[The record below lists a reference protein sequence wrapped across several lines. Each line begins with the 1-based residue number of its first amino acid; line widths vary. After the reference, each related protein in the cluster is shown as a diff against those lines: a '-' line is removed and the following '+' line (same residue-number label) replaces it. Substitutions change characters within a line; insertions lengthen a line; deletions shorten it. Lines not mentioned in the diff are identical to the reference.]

1 MNKIRK
7 VLFTNGMLSDC
18 MIILTNAPKD
28 EIEKWCYRHNEEIEN
43 GINTYFDTLKTM
55 YYVKE
60 LIDSEIDEM
69 DRELIN
75 IIGYDEVYDLGD
87 YYE

>member
-1 MNKIRK
+1 MDKIRK
-7 VLFTNGMLSDC
+7 VLFTNGMSNDC

-28 EIEKWCYRHNEEIEN
+28 KIEKWCYCHNKEMEN
-43 GINTYFDTLKTM
+43 GENTYFDTLKTM

-60 LIDSEIDEM
+60 LVDSEIDEM